1 MYKPH
6 NSDQKQDSRKKKNY
20 LLVKENRAEKKH
32 IFGGKYLGEK
42 PTKKKQQK

>member
-6 NSDQKQDSRKKKNY
+6 NSDQRQDSRKKNY

-32 IFGGKYLGEK
+32 ILGGKYLGEK
-42 PTKKKQQK
+42 PTKKK